1 MMGSVEEIVRSIAF
15 ETVLSIY
22 LGWQMDYNLDELKE
36 IAITIKL
43 TGVTTKSFPLLCK
56 VA

>member
-1 MMGSVEEIVRSIAF
+1 MIGSVEEIVRSIAF

-22 LGWQMDYNLDELKE
+22 LGWQMDYNLEELKE

-43 TGVTTKSFPLLCK
+43 TGVTTKRFPLLCK